1 MSNEQAIA
9 ESTTKVYLS
18 NIGVIV
24 RSMGFK
30 DVPNAITTGEWLQNS
45 QQIIEHLNRIKNLNT
60 RKNTLMTIIVCQGVR
75 LACRRGGCLQQR
87 SRQAERATAGISF

>member
-1 MSNEQAIA
+1 MSNDQAIA

-45 QQIIEHLNRIKNLNT
+45 QQIIEHLNRIKNLEHTQEHAYDNHSLPR
-60 RKNTLMTIIVCQGVR
+60 RKT
-75 LACRRGGCLQQR
+75 CLPPWWMP
-87 SRQAERATAGISF
+87 TAKKPTS